1 MKNTFGNDVSITLF
15 GESHGKAIGAVLD
28 GLSAGIKI
36 DEDFIRHQLSL
47 RAGGSDISTARKE
60 KDEAEIV
67 SGVFNGYTTGAP
79 ICIIIKN
86 ENQNSSDY
94 SENRYKA
101 RPSHADYAA
110 FCKYHGFEDY
120 RGGGHFSGRLTA
132 PVVAAGAIAIS
143 ALKSKGILIGTHIAE
158 CACVKDIS
166 FTNYEKDINV
176 LSGADFPV
184 LDSEKGE
191 QMKAE
196 ILKAKNDADS
206 VGGTLETVITGLPA
220 GVGEPFFDSVESVL
234 SHALFSM
241 PAVKGIEF
249 GKGFDLATLR
259 GSEANDEFVTDGEK
273 IKTST
278 NNNGGINGGI
288 TNGMPIILKTVIKPT
303 PSIYK
308 TQNTVDF
315 KSKQNT
321 EITIKGRHDP
331 AIIHRAGV
339 VQDSLC
345 AIAIC
350 DLITQRYGNDYFV
363 EKI

>member
-1 MKNTFGNDVSITLF
+1 MKNTFGNNVSITLF
-15 GESHGKAIGAVLD
+15 GESHGRAIGAVLD
-28 GLSAGIKI
+28 GISAGIKI
-36 DEDFIRHQLSL
+36 DEEFIARQLSL
-47 RAGGSDISTARKE
+47 RAGGGELSTPRKE
-60 KDEAEIV
+60 KDKAEIV
-67 SGVFNGYTTGAP
+67 SGVFNSYSTGAP
-79 ICIIIKN
+79 ICILIKN
-86 ENQNSSDY
+86 ENQKSSDY

-110 FCKYHGFEDY
+110 YCKYHGFEDY

-132 PVVAAGAIAIS
+132 PIVAAGAIAIS
-143 ALKSKGILIGTHIAE
+143 ALSAKGIKIGTHIAE
-158 CACVKDIS
+158 LASVKDKN
-166 FTNYEKDINV
+166 FTDYEKNIAF
-176 LSGADFPV
+176 LSTADFPA
-184 LDSEKGE
+184 LDSEKRE
-191 QMKAE
+191 LMKAE
-196 ILKAKNDADS
+196 ILKTKKDGDS

-241 PAVKGIEF
+241 PAVKGIQF
-249 GKGFDLATLR
+249 GKGFDLVTLR

-273 IKTST
+273 ITTRT

-321 EITIKGRHDP
+321 KITVTGRHDP
-331 AIIHRAGV
+331 AIIHRARV

-345 AIAIC
+345 ALALC
-350 DLITQRYGNDYFV
+350 DLLTERYGEDYLV
-363 EKI
+363 

>member
-1 MKNTFGNDVSITLF
+1 MKNTFGNNVSITLF
-15 GESHGKAIGAVLD
+15 GESHGTAIGAVLD

-36 DEDFIRHQLSL
+36 DEDFIAHQMSL
-47 RAGGSDISTARKE
+47 RTGGGELSTPRKE
-60 KDEAEIV
+60 KDEAEII
-67 SGVFNGYTTGAP
+67 SGVFGGYSTGAP
-79 ICIIIKN
+79 ICILIKN
-86 ENQNSSDY
+86 ENQKSSDY

-101 RPSHADYAA
+101 RPSHADYSA

-132 PVVAAGAIAIS
+132 PIVAAGAIAIS
-143 ALKSKGILIGTHIAE
+143 ALKGKGIKVGTHIAE
-158 CACVKDIS
+158 LASVKDRN
-166 FTNYEKDINV
+166 FTEYEKDINF
-176 LSGADFPV
+176 LSSADFPV
-184 LDSEKGE
+184 LDSEKSE

-196 ILKAKNDADS
+196 IIKAKNDGDS
-206 VGGTLETVITGLPA
+206 VGGTLETVVTGLPA

-241 PAVKGIEF
+241 PAVKGIQF

-259 GSEANDEFVTDGEK
+259 GSEANDEFTTDGEN
-273 IKTST
+273 ITTRT

-315 KSKQNT
+315 KSNQNT
-321 EITIKGRHDP
+321 KITVMGRHDP
-331 AIIHRAGV
+331 AIIHRARV

-345 AIAIC
+345 ALALC
-350 DLITQRYGNDYFV
+350 DLLTERYGEDYFS
-363 EKI
+363 ENI